1 MTRRVARPLSPAPVR
16 RGGMPARWCASNVI
30 LMMLAALIAVVSI
43 IEFLRG

>member
-1 MTRRVARPLSPAPVR
+1 MTRRVARPLRSAPAN

-30 LMMLAALIAVVSI
+30 LVMLAAMVAIVSI

>member
-1 MTRRVARPLSPAPVR
+1 MIRSVKKPPFSAPVR

-30 LMMLAALIAVVSI
+30 LVMLATLVAIVSV